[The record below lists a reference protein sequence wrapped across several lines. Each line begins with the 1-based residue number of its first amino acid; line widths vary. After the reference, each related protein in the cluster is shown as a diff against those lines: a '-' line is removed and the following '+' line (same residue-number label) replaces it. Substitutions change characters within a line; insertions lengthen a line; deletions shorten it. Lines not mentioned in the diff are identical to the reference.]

1 MVPEFQF
8 ITDSFRKILY
18 VKKFH
23 LESLPKVENDVRK
36 KEKNKWISVFP
47 LPHSITLALL
57 VVCLSVLLCDY
68 NILLM
73 FHLITKPY
81 FSYEI
86 KIDAYFFMCNRLSNC
101 STNEIPSKIH
111 YESSYVRLCGV
122 WILDT
127 LCMINHCI
135 IYFVYRFVIMKQK

>member
-1 MVPEFQF
+1 MPWCTVHNNPYCASYRFNIREGKKTVTMVPEFQF
-8 ITDSFRKILY
+8 ITDSFRNILY

-23 LESLPKVENDVRK
+23 LESMPKVENDVRK

-86 KIDAYFFMCNRLSNC
+86 KIDAYFFCATDYQISRQM
-101 STNEIPSKIH
+101 K
-111 YESSYVRLCGV
+111 YQVK
-122 WILDT
+122 
-127 LCMINHCI
+127 
-135 IYFVYRFVIMKQK
+135 FIMSHRM